1 MRTTNNANE
10 IAHYEYAAA
19 LASDGVLDAMDKL
32 ELGVSELELGDA
44 LVRKGQHTSIVT
56 IASSGPRFVKAN
68 MFPTA
73 NTVKLGDPISLT
85 VGYRGGSSSRAGV
98 AVHNAD
104 ELPEAQRDY
113 LERVAARISAPMRHG
128 WKRSTSARP
137 AAICSTRWKRCCRAR
152 STAGRCARGI

>member
-1 MRTTNNANE
+1 MTVDQAVEAVKAIVGEAQLSNETGLFIGENGVRTTNNANE

-68 MFPTA
+68 MFPMA
-73 NTVKLGDPISLT
+73 NTVTSGIP
-85 VGYRGGSSSRAGV
+85 
-98 AVHNAD
+98 
-104 ELPEAQRDY
+104 
-113 LERVAARISAPMRHG
+113 
-128 WKRSTSARP
+128 RSGT
-137 AAICSTRWKRCCRAR
+137 
-152 STAGRCARGI
+152 